1 MRQVLFAAGAALA
14 LWCGGASAAEGVD
27 LALVLA
33 VDVSRS
39 IDDGEFKLQRDG
51 YAAALV
57 NPAVVR
63 AITSGPQRGIAL
75 AYVEWSGDEQQ
86 RFIVDWTVIRDGE
99 TAAVVADTI
108 LKAPRPFAS
117 RTSISGAIDVS
128 RAAFQHMPV
137 ASERHVIDVS
147 GDGTNNAGRL
157 STQARDEA
165 VAEGITI
172 NGLAIINEHPTNAWT
187 MIHVQPPEGLPEWY
201 RQNVIGG
208 PGSFLMVGEGF
219 ETFADAI
226 TRKLVAEIAGTPP
239 SSDNLAS
246 IRP

>member
-1 MRQVLFAAGAALA
+1 MRQVLLVASAALA
-14 LWCGGASAAEGVD
+14 LWCGAARAADSVD
-27 LALVLA
+27 LALILA

-63 AITSGPQRGIAL
+63 AITSGPQRAIAL

-137 ASERHVIDVS
+137 AAERHVIDVS

-172 NGLAIINEHPTNAWT
+172 NGLAIINEHPTNSWT
-187 MIHVQPPEGLPEWY
+187 LVHVQPPEGLPEWY

-208 PGSFLMVGEGF
+208 TGSFLMVVEGF

-239 SSDNLAS
+239 SSNNLAS